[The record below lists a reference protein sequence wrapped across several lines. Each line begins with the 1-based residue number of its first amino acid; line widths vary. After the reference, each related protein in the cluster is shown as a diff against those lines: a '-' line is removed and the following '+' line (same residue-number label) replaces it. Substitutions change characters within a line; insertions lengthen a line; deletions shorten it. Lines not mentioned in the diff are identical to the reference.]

1 MIREARAIFVMAGA
15 ALFLVAC
22 GSASS
27 ESEAAI
33 AQVLKQ
39 RLETPGA
46 ELIVDPIAADGAFA
60 VAGWTHG
67 EKGGRALLQKGSK
80 GWLLVLCGGESLRS
94 MQGLTRLGVPQ
105 HQAMEIIKELAREE
119 KRVSAE
125 RLARMASFTGE
136 VRM

>member
-1 MIREARAIFVMAGA
+1 MKRNAGGSFMIAGA
-15 ALFLVAC
+15 ALFAAAC

-27 ESEAAI
+27 ESETAI
-33 AQVLKQ
+33 AAVVKQ
-39 RLETPGA
+39 RLEKPGV
-46 ELIVDPIAADGAFA
+46 ELMVDPIAADGAFA
-60 VAGWTHG
+60 VAGWTQG
-67 EKGGRALLQKGSK
+67 EKGGRALLQKGGK

-105 HQAMEIIKELAREE
+105 HQAMEITKELAREE

-125 RLARMASFTGE
+125 RLAKMASFTGE

>member
-1 MIREARAIFVMAGA
+1 MIRSAGVIFVVAGA
-15 ALFLVAC
+15 ALFAAAC
-22 GSASS
+22 GAASS

-46 ELIVDPIAADGAFA
+46 ELIVDPVAADGAFA
-60 VAGWTHG
+60 VAGWTQG
-67 EKGGRALLQKGSK
+67 DKGGRALLQKGSK

-105 HQAMEIIKELAREE
+105 HQAVEITKELAREE
-119 KRVSAE
+119 KNVSAE
-125 RLARMASFTGE
+125 RLAKMARFPGE

>member
-1 MIREARAIFVMAGA
+1 MFRTVRVATTIIAV
-15 ALFLVAC
+15 ALLTSAC
-22 GSASS
+22 GSSSTDAEKAVASILH
-27 ESEAAI
+27 ARFD
-33 AQVLKQ
+33 Q
-39 RLETPGA
+39 PGA
-46 ELIVDPIAADGAFA
+46 ELIVDPIAANGAFA
-60 VAGWTHG
+60 VAGWTQG

-105 HQAMEIIKELAREE
+105 HQAMEITKELAREE

-125 RLARMASFTGE
+125 RLAKMASFTGE